1 MASRDGP
8 GKTWVSWRI
17 ILPRQG
23 EVAGAC
29 QTEGEVSDNLSFV
42 SSPSV
47 TFGDTSPW
55 RGRIGVARK
64 TLSSSAGVHRVRVMS
79 FSLRPALI
87 LLPLALAS
95 CGRSSTDQQ
104 ALNSLD
110 AELTNG
116 TRDPAVAESLGGQ
129 IMVDPRL
136 TQSSNTDA
144 VRPPPRPD
152 GDAVPP
158 EGPLAADPVDPRTL
172 KRAPAASN
180 DCPECKSANGAL
192 TLGALAER
200 QKTPDAGVCA
210 QKIGYSAGWANRL
223 PADLPLYPA
232 TRLTEAA
239 GADRDGCRLRV
250 LSFSSS
256 AGVPKM
262 LDWYFTKATA
272 AGYSAGHSTDGT
284 QHVLG
289 GVRGNDAYVVY
300 VTARAG
306 GGSDVDLVSNA
317 GR

>member
-1 MASRDGP
+1 
-8 GKTWVSWRI
+8 
-17 ILPRQG
+17 
-23 EVAGAC
+23 
-29 QTEGEVSDNLSFV
+29 
-42 SSPSV
+42 
-47 TFGDTSPW
+47 
-55 RGRIGVARK
+55 
-64 TLSSSAGVHRVRVMS
+64 MS

-104 ALNSLD
+104 DLNSLD

-116 TRDPAVAESLGGQ
+116 TTRDPAVAQSLGAQ
-129 IMVDPRL
+129 IMIDPRL
-136 TQSSNTDA
+136 AQSSNTDA
-144 VRPPPRPD
+144 VRPPPRPET
-152 GDAVPP
+152 GAVPADVV
-158 EGPLAADPVDPRTL
+158 LRKDPVDPATL

-180 DCPECKSANGAL
+180 DCPECKSADGAL

-200 QKTPDAGVCA
+200 QKTPDAGICA

-223 PADLPLYPA
+223 PADLPLYPGA
-232 TRLTEAA
+232 QLTEAA

-250 LSFSSS
+250 VSFAS
-256 AGVPKM
+256 AAPMQKM
-262 LDWYFTKATA
+262 LDWYFTKASA
-272 AGYSAGHSTDGT
+272 AGYSAGHSTDGR

>member
-1 MASRDGP
+1 
-8 GKTWVSWRI
+8 
-17 ILPRQG
+17 
-23 EVAGAC
+23 
-29 QTEGEVSDNLSFV
+29 
-42 SSPSV
+42 
-47 TFGDTSPW
+47 
-55 RGRIGVARK
+55 
-64 TLSSSAGVHRVRVMS
+64 MS

-104 ALNSLD
+104 DLNSLD

-116 TRDPAVAESLGGQ
+116 TTRDPAVAQSLGAQ
-129 IMVDPRL
+129 IMIDPRL
-136 TQSSNTDA
+136 AQSSNTDA
-144 VRPPPRPD
+144 VRPPPRPET
-152 GDAVPP
+152 GGVPADVA
-158 EGPLAADPVDPRTL
+158 LRKDPVDPATL
-172 KRAPAASN
+172 KRAPAVSN
-180 DCPECKSANGAL
+180 DCPECKSADGAL

-223 PADLPLYPA
+223 PADLPLYPGA
-232 TRLTEAA
+232 QLTEAA

-250 LSFSSS
+250 VSFAS
-256 AGVPKM
+256 AAPMQKM
-262 LDWYFTKATA
+262 LDWYFTKASA
-272 AGYSAGHSTDGT
+272 AGYSAGHSTDGR

-300 VTARAG
+300 VTTRAG

>member
-1 MASRDGP
+1 MR
-8 GKTWVSWRI
+8 
-17 ILPRQG
+17 
-23 EVAGAC
+23 
-29 QTEGEVSDNLSFV
+29 LSF
-42 SSPSV
+42 
-47 TFGDTSPW
+47 
-55 RGRIGVARK
+55 
-64 TLSSSAGVHRVRVMS
+64 
-79 FSLRPALI
+79 RPALI

-104 ALNSLD
+104 DLNSLD

-116 TRDPAVAESLGGQ
+116 SARDPALTSALGGQ

-136 TQSSNTDA
+136 AQSSNTDA
-144 VRPPPRPD
+144 VRPPTQPE
-152 GDAVPP
+152 GAAVPP
-158 EGPLAADPVDPRTL
+158 EGPLKPDPVDPKTL
-172 KRAPAASN
+172 QRAPAASN

-223 PADLPLYPA
+223 PADLPLYPGA
-232 TRLTEAA
+232 RLTEAA

-250 LSFSSS
+250 VSFASS
-256 AGVPKM
+256 APMQKM
-262 LDWYFTKATA
+262 LDYYYTRARA
-272 AGYSAGHSTDGT
+272 AGYSAGHSTDGR

-306 GGSDVDLVSNA
+306 GGSDVDMVSNA